1 MDLRD
6 TLEEKETR
14 LGRFYVTWED
24 KREGEVKADWN
35 FQGYLTEKPMTFT
48 KETRKVEQ
56 GFGGS

>member
-6 TLEEKETR
+6 MLEEKETR

-35 FQGYLTEKPMTFT
+35 FQDYLTEKPMTFT
-48 KETRKVEQ
+48 KET
-56 GFGGS
+56 